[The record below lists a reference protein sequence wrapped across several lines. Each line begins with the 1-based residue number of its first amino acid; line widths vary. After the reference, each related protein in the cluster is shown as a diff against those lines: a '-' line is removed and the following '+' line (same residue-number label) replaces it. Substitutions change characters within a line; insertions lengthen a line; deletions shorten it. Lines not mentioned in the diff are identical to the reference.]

1 MGLLDS
7 LVKVT
12 ISISTGAE
20 SGDSYSNILIAGPAS
35 ESNRFT
41 SESGVIVVTS
51 LDEVIT
57 AGYLATEEVYKAASV
72 AFTNGA
78 SKLYLAA
85 YESESSVTA
94 SLTSMLSTN
103 GWYGLYVVG
112 VDSVGYSN
120 IAMWAEANKKL
131 FGYTADVGSVIGN
144 PVSEDYYYAFGVA
157 TKDST
162 ANKHIA
168 LAMMAKAFSYQSG
181 SETWAYKTLSGMTAD
196 NYTTAEI
203 ASLQEERLNYY
214 LECAGKD
221 ITLDGKTASGEWI
234 DVVRFRDYLLNDM
247 QTRIYSLFT
256 KNAKVPYN
264 DAGIALIQ
272 NQMIAALKN
281 GQSVGGIS
289 DTEFDSDGEEIPGY
303 TTSVPLSADVSD
315 GNKATRI
322 LSGCSFTARLS
333 NAIHLVE
340 ISGTLSE

>member
-1 MGLLDS
+1 MNLLDS

-35 ESNRFT
+35 ESGKFT
-41 SESGVIVVTS
+41 SENGVIIVTS
-51 LDEVIT
+51 LDGVIT
-57 AGYLATEEVYKAASV
+57 AGYLTTEEVYKAAAI
-72 AFTNGA
+72 AFANGA

-85 YESESSVTA
+85 YDEDITA
-94 SLTSMLSTN
+94 SLTSMLGTS

-120 IAMWAEANKKL
+120 IAIWAEANSKL
-131 FGYTADVGSVIGN
+131 YGYTADVGSVIGN
-144 PVSEDYYYAFGVA
+144 PVSDDYYYAFGVA

-162 ANKHIA
+162 TNRHIA

-181 SETWAYKTLSGMTAD
+181 SETWAYKTLSDITAD
-196 NYTTAEI
+196 TYTTTEI
-203 ASLQEERLNYY
+203 ASLQEEGLNYY
-214 LECAGKD
+214 VECAGKS
-221 ITLDGKTASGEWI
+221 ITLDGKTTSGEWI

-247 QTRIYSLFT
+247 QTRVYNLFT

-289 DTEFDSDGEEIPGY
+289 ETEFDSDGEEIPGY
-303 TTSVPLSADVSD
+303 TTTVPLSADVSD
-315 GNKATRI
+315 SNKATRI